1 MATTQTTKSS
11 CAEQETD
18 IRVLLFVQEGQSRQ
32 KYLEALTACGAQV
45 FVTSSFFDLSTEIC
59 THTYHGLFLDIPT
72 KMQAIRDNR
81 AYVYRLVERFP
92 VSYLQID
99 RKSGEIHCFHFN
111 QKDGR
116 TLLDFINGQCRTFLP
131 QKIRLD
137 TRESIHLPVLV
148 SKHHNSKRPERS
160 ITKDVSPGGCF
171 IFSCRQWKAGQDVWI
186 RFKDITD
193 PHPIHGRIQMVV
205 KWGNPGQL
213 PGIGVQF
220 KDLSAMQAD
229 QLAKLFQPDF

>member
-1 MATTQTTKSS
+1 MTTTRTTKFSF
-11 CAEQETD
+11 AEQGTD
-18 IRVLLFVQEGQSRQ
+18 IRVLLFVQEGQARL

-45 FVTSSFFDLSTEIC
+45 FVASSFFDLSAEIC
-59 THTYHGLFLDIPT
+59 NHTYHGLFLDIPT
-72 KMQAIRDNR
+72 KMQAIKDNK

-99 RKSGEIHCFHFN
+99 RESGEIHCFHFN

-137 TRESIHLPVLV
+137 TRENIHLPVLV
-148 SKHHNSKRPERS
+148 YKRYDSKRPERS
-160 ITKDVSPGGCF
+160 ITKDLSPGGCF
-171 IFSCRQWKAGQDVWI
+171 IFSSRQWKTGHDLWI
-186 RFKDITD
+186 RFMDITD
-193 PHPIHGRIQMVV
+193 PRPIHARIQVVV
-205 KWGNPGQL
+205 KWGKPWQI

-229 QLAKLFQPDF
+229 ELAKLFQPDF